1 MKTHAR
7 KYVLPS
13 THMGH
18 WSQACQLFSH
28 VPKLIPC
35 KFPCIIL
42 NYRNNHT
49 KNCCEQRNQ
58 NSVSRLLFRNHK
70 TLNTNVS
77 FSFLVQLKM
86 IDSYKIIV
94 CFYFLIFETKY
105 NCNFFSFLC
114 LPFQTSNLY
123 FPTLLQIYN
132 SHFIA
137 CYCVCVCV
145 PKYNPFGPYNVIL
158 RLTIWQWRT

>member
-1 MKTHAR
+1 MKTHGR

-18 WSQACQLFSH
+18 WSQAYQLFSH
-28 VPKLIPC
+28 VPTLIPY

-105 NCNFFSFLC
+105 NCNFFHFSAFPSKPPTSTSPLSFKYTILI
-114 LPFQTSNLY
+114 
-123 FPTLLQIYN
+123 LL
-132 SHFIA
+132 HVIA
-137 CYCVCVCV
+137 CVCVFLNITHSV
-145 PKYNPFGPYNVIL
+145 HIMLFYG
-158 RLTIWQWRT
+158 